1 MAPSPPDTQ
10 RPAAT
15 ELQQKIA
22 TLRRLDLRAHTVDDL
37 LPHMRELLRGQTL
50 RCLDFAPG
58 LHLYRGTPCA
68 ERPQRFADV
77 SYAPAEHVCQDQ
89 RANRAGVPMFYCSAT
104 WHPPFFEARVQ
115 PGDEI
120 IISRWQTR
128 EPLRIAGFSYA
139 DLCADDPHS
148 DREEIVRAALQQ
160 LPEAERH
167 LAEFLTSCFTQLIEP
182 GQEHHYRLS
191 IALTEALLEL
201 GEQFDGLLYP
211 SAAMPSPSHNL
222 VLHPRCVDEQKLVLQ
237 YVEHLSVNRVETETI
252 DVCSLN
258 FARGVAPDQELHWLN
273 QPGNWILREG
283 AEAKSHCLGDKTVK

>member
-1 MAPSPPDTQ
+1 MASSQPDTQ
-10 RPAAT
+10 RPAAK

-22 TLRRLDLRAHTVDDL
+22 ALQQLDLRKQSIDDL
-37 LPHMRELLRGQTL
+37 VPLMRKLLAGRTL
-50 RCLDFAPG
+50 RCLEFGPG
-58 LHLYRGTPCA
+58 LHLFRGTPCA

-77 SYAPAEHVCQDQ
+77 SYAPAERVCQDQ

-128 EPLRIAGFSYA
+128 KPLRIAGFSYA

-148 DREEIVRAALQQ
+148 EREKVLREALQQ
-160 LPEAERH
+160 LPEAERQ
-167 LAEFLTSCFTQLIEP
+167 LTKFLTGCFTQPIET
-182 GQEHHYRLS
+182 GEEHRYRLS
-191 IALTEALLEL
+191 IALTEALGL

-222 VLHPRCVDEQKLVLQ
+222 ALHPRCVDEQMLVLQ
-237 YVEHLSVNRVETETI
+237 YVEHLAVNRVETETI

-258 FARGVAPDQELHWLN
+258 FARGVEPGQELHWLN

-283 AEAKSHCLGDKTVK
+283 AQAKSHCL